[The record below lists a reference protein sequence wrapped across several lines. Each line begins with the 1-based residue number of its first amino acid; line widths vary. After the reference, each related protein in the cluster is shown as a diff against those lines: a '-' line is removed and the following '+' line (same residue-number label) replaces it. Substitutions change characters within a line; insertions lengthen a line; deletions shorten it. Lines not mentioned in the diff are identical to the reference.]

1 MCPNKPEKD
10 MEVSKRQI
18 GNIAFVDVSGR
29 IVAGELM
36 PLRETIRELLARGED
51 NIVLNLQ
58 KVPYIDSAGIG
69 ELVTALV
76 GVRRHGGCL
85 RLLSLTPKV
94 REVLDITKLL
104 SVFQVFENEAQA
116 LDSFVLSQPCSQHLI
131 ARAS

>member
-1 MCPNKPEKD
+1 

-36 PLRETIRELLARGED
+36 PLRETIREILARGED

-76 GVRRHGGCL
+76 GVRRQGGCL
-85 RLLSLTPKV
+85 RLMSLTPKV

-104 SVFQVFENEAQA
+104 TVFQVFENEAQA
-116 LDSFVLSQPCSQHLI
+116 LDSFALSQPCSQHLI

>member
-1 MCPNKPEKD
+1 

-18 GNIAFVDVSGR
+18 GNIAFIDVSGR

-51 NIVLNLQ
+51 NIILNLQ

-76 GVRRHGGCL
+76 GARRQGGCL

-104 SVFQVFENEAQA
+104 TVFQVFENEAEA
-116 LDSFVLSQPCSQHLI
+116 LDSLVLSQSCSQHLI
-131 ARAS
+131 ARAG